1 MALIFFSWNPGMMR
15 SQNEQNGNEPR
26 ESMREALRLFSYLR
40 PYRRHFYPALV
51 CLFITAGL
59 SLAFPYLMGELIG
72 GAVDVGSDSVLSK
85 IDSIALTL
93 AGVLALQ
100 AFIAY
105 WRIRWFA
112 FAGES
117 GLADIRRDTYSKLVR
132 MPMYYFSE
140 HRVGELSS
148 RIAADLTLI
157 RDTLIMTVPQIIR
170 QSVMLVGG
178 LVFIF
183 ISSWKLTLVM
193 LACIP
198 VVVIFISLFGR
209 GIRRMSRNAQDEM
222 AGSNVIV
229 EETLQGIVSVK
240 SFSNEAFETRRYS
253 SKLARFVELT
263 LGEAKA
269 RALFVSFIIFALF
282 GAITFVVWFGSGMLG
297 RGEILLHE
305 FNRFVL
311 FSIFIGAALGTF
323 PDILSQVHKAVGA
336 TSRVREILGDETEDV
351 GMADTLQVTRFNG
364 AVEMRNVSFRYP
376 SREDIEVLSAVGFK
390 VSPGERVAIVGPSGA
405 GKSTI
410 VQLLLRFYDPCSG
423 EVKFDEKDARDYS
436 LQALRSQMA
445 IVPQEVL
452 LFGGSIRENIAY
464 GWTGAEDSDIEEAAR
479 KANAH
484 GFIMDFPEGYETL
497 VGDRGVKLS
506 GGQRQRIA
514 IARAILADPAI
525 LLLDEA
531 TSSLDSES
539 EQAVQEA
546 LDGLMKGRTSIIIAH
561 RLSTIREADRILV
574 LRDGEIV
581 ESGTHEELSLKE
593 EGIYRMLSELQ
604 FAAD

>member
-1 MALIFFSWNPGMMR
+1 MWGKNKKDGRES
-15 SQNEQNGNEPR
+15 R
-26 ESMREALRLFSYLR
+26 ESMREALRLFAYLK
-40 PYRRHFYPALV
+40 PYRRHFFPALA
-51 CLFITAGL
+51 CLFITAAL

-72 GAVDVGSDSVLSK
+72 GAVNVGTDSVTSQ
-85 IDSIALTL
+85 IDRVALTL
-93 AGVLALQ
+93 LAVLALQ

-117 GLADIRRDTYSKLVR
+117 GLADIRKDTYSKLVR
-132 MPMYYFSE
+132 MPMNYFSE

-157 RDTLIMTVPQIIR
+157 RDALILTVPQIIR

-178 LVFIF
+178 LIFIF
-183 ISSWKLTLVM
+183 VSSWKLTAVM
-193 LACIP
+193 LSCIP
-198 VVVIFISLFGR
+198 VVVILMSIFGR
-209 GIRRMSRNAQDEM
+209 GIRSLSKDAQDEM

-229 EETLQGIVSVK
+229 EETLQGISSVK

-253 SKLARFVELT
+253 GALGRFVDVT
-263 LGEAKA
+263 LGAARA
-269 RALFVSFIIFALF
+269 RALFVSFIIFVLF
-282 GAITFVVWFGSGMLG
+282 GAITFVVWYGSGMLG
-297 RGEILLHE
+297 RGEIEFHE

-311 FSIFIGAALGTF
+311 FSIFIGAALGSF

-336 TSRVREILGDETEDV
+336 TARVREILADETEDV
-351 GMADTLQVTRFNG
+351 GLDDTLQVTRFNG
-364 AVEMRNVSFRYP
+364 GVEMKDVSFSYP
-376 SREDIEVLSAVGFK
+376 SRADIDVLAT
-390 VSPGERVAIVGPSGA
+390 VSFTVAPGERVAIVGPSGA

-423 EVKFDEKDARDYS
+423 EVRFDGKNAQDYS

-452 LFGGSIRENIAY
+452 LFGGSIKENIAY
-464 GWTGAEDSDIEEAAR
+464 GWTGAEEADIEEAAR

-484 GFIMDFPEGYETL
+484 GFISDFPEGYETL

-574 LRDGEIV
+574 LRDGQIV
-581 ESGTHEELSLKE
+581 ESGTHEELSIKE
-593 EGIYRMLSELQ
+593 GGVYRMLSELQ

>member
-1 MALIFFSWNPGMMR
+1 MWGKNKKEGR
-15 SQNEQNGNEPR
+15 EPR

-40 PYRRHFYPALV
+40 PYRRHFYPALA
-51 CLFITAGL
+51 CLFITASL
-59 SLAFPYLMGELIG
+59 SLAFPYLMGQLIG
-72 GAVDVGSDSVLSK
+72 GAVEVGKDSVTSQ
-85 IDSIALTL
+85 IDRVALTL
-93 AGVLALQ
+93 LGVLALQ

-105 WRIRWFA
+105 WRVRWFA

-132 MPMYYFSE
+132 MPMNYFSE

-157 RDTLIMTVPQIIR
+157 RDTLILTVPQIIR

-198 VVVIFISLFGR
+198 VVVILISIFGR
-209 GIRRMSRNAQDEM
+209 GIRRLSKDAQDEM

-229 EETLQGIVSVK
+229 EETLQGIASVK
-240 SFSNEAFETRRYS
+240 SFSNEVFETRRYS
-253 SKLARFVELT
+253 GSLARFVEVT
-263 LGEAKA
+263 LSAARA

-282 GAITFVVWFGSGMLG
+282 GAITFVVWYGSGMLG
-297 RGEILLHE
+297 RDEIEFHE

-311 FSIFIGAALGTF
+311 FSIFIGAALGSF

-336 TSRVREILGDETEDV
+336 TTRVREILGDETEDV
-351 GMADTLQVTRFNG
+351 GMDDTLQVTRFNG
-364 AVEMRNVSFRYP
+364 AVEMRDVTFRYP
-376 SREDIEVLSAVGFK
+376 SRKDIDVLTAVNFK
-390 VSPGERVAIVGPSGA
+390 VAPGERVAIVGPSGA

-423 EVKFDEKDARDYS
+423 EVRFDGKNARDYS

-464 GWTGAEDSDIEEAAR
+464 GWTGADQADIEEAAR

-484 GFIMDFPEGYETL
+484 EFISNFPEGYETL

-574 LRDGEIV
+574 LRDGKIV
-581 ESGTHEELSLKE
+581 ESGTHDELSLKE
-593 EGIYRMLSELQ
+593 GGVYRMLSELQ

>member
-1 MALIFFSWNPGMMR
+1 MWRKKNKDG
-15 SQNEQNGNEPR
+15 QEPR
-26 ESMREALRLFSYLR
+26 ESMREALRLFAYLR
-40 PYRRHFYPALV
+40 PYRRHFYPAMA
-51 CLFITAGL
+51 CLFITATL
-59 SLAFPYLMGELIG
+59 SLAFPYLMGQLIG
-72 GAVDVGSDSVLSK
+72 GAVGVGVGAESVTSQ
-85 IDSIALTL
+85 IDRVAISLVI
-93 AGVLALQ
+93 VLALQ

-132 MPMYYFSE
+132 MPMNYFAE

-157 RDTLIMTVPQIIR
+157 RDTLILTVPQIIR

-178 LVFIF
+178 LIFIF

-198 VVVIFISLFGR
+198 VVVILMGIFGR
-209 GIRRMSRNAQDEM
+209 GIRRFSKRAQDEL
-222 AGSNVIV
+222 ANSSVIV
-229 EETLQGIVSVK
+229 EETLQGIASVK
-240 SFSNEAFETRRYS
+240 AFSNESFETRRYS
-253 SKLARFVELT
+253 GSLGRFVEVT
-263 LGEAKA
+263 LGAARA

-282 GAITFVVWFGSGMLG
+282 GAITFVVWYGAGMLE
-297 RGEILLHE
+297 RGEILIHE

-311 FSIFIGAALGTF
+311 FSIFIGAALGAF
-323 PDILSQVHKAVGA
+323 PDILSQIHKAVGA
-336 TSRVREILGDETEDV
+336 TSRVREILGDETEEV
-351 GMADTLQVTRFNG
+351 GEDGAIQVTRFSG
-364 AVEMRNVSFRYP
+364 EVEMKSVHFSYP
-376 SREDIEVLSAVGFK
+376 SRPDVEVLRAVNFR
-390 VSPGERVAIVGPSGA
+390 VAPGERVAVVGPSGA
-405 GKSTI
+405 GKSTL
-410 VQLLLRFYDPCSG
+410 VQLLLRFYDPVSG
-423 EVKFDEKDARDYS
+423 EVNFDGKNALDYP
-436 LQALRSQMA
+436 LEALRSQMA

-464 GWTGAEDSDIEEAAR
+464 GRPGADEADIADAAR

-484 GFIMDFPEGYETL
+484 DFIENFPEGYDTL

-531 TSSLDSES
+531 TSSLDSQS
-539 EQAVQEA
+539 EQSVQEA
-546 LDGLMKGRTSIIIAH
+546 LDVLMKGRTSIIIAH

-574 LRDGEIV
+574 LRAGEIV
-581 ESGTHEELSLKE
+581 ESGTHDELSVKE
-593 EGIYRMLSELQ
+593 GGVYRMLSQLQ
-604 FAAD
+604 FATGRGKALKQGR

>member
-1 MALIFFSWNPGMMR
+1 MR
-15 SQNEQNGNEPR
+15 WKNNKDGDEPR
-26 ESMREALRLFSYLR
+26 ESMREALRLFAYLK
-40 PYRRHFYPALV
+40 PYRRHFYPALA
-51 CLFITAGL
+51 CLFITATL
-59 SLAFPYLMGELIG
+59 SLAFPYLMGQLIG
-72 GAVDVGSDSVLSK
+72 GAVEVGTDSVTSQ
-85 IDSIALTL
+85 IDRVAIILL
-93 AGVLALQ
+93 IVLALQ

-132 MPMYYFSE
+132 MPMNYFSE

-157 RDTLIMTVPQIIR
+157 RDALILTVPQIIR

-178 LVFIF
+178 LIFIF

-193 LACIP
+193 LSCIP
-198 VVVIFISLFGR
+198 VVVILMSVFGR
-209 GIRRMSRNAQDEM
+209 GIRRLSKGAQDEM
-222 AGSNVIV
+222 ASSNVIV
-229 EETLQGIVSVK
+229 EETLQGIANVK
-240 SFSNEAFETRRYS
+240 AFSNEAFETRRYS
-253 SKLARFVELT
+253 GALGRFVEVT
-263 LGEAKA
+263 LGAARA
-269 RALFVSFIIFALF
+269 RALFVSFIIFVLF
-282 GAITFVVWFGSGMLG
+282 GAITFVVWYGSGMLG
-297 RGEILLHE
+297 RGEILFHE

-311 FSIFIGAALGTF
+311 FSIFIGAALGSF

-336 TSRVREILGDETEDV
+336 TARVREILGDETEDV
-351 GMADTLQVTRFNG
+351 GLDDTLQVTRFSG
-364 AVEMRNVSFRYP
+364 EVEMKDVHFSYP
-376 SREDIEVLSAVGFK
+376 SRADIDVLRAVSFK
-390 VSPGERVAIVGPSGA
+390 VSPGERVAVVGPSGA
-405 GKSTI
+405 GKSTL
-410 VQLLLRFYDPCSG
+410 VQLLLRFYDPLGG
-423 EVKFDEKDARDYS
+423 EVQFDGKNARDYP
-436 LQALRSQMA
+436 LEALRSQMA

-464 GWTGAEDSDIEEAAR
+464 GWPGAAEADIVEAAR

-484 GFIMDFPEGYETL
+484 EFIANFPEGYETL

-539 EQAVQEA
+539 EQAVQGA
-546 LDGLMKGRTSIIIAH
+546 LDVLMKGRTSIIIAH

-574 LRDGEIV
+574 LRDGQIV
-581 ESGTHEELSLKE
+581 ESGTHDELLVQ
-593 EGIYRMLSELQ
+593 EGGVYRMLSELQ
-604 FAAD
+604 FSAG